1 MRPFR
6 GISLLILTATLAVVL
21 GGCAAGSVFTPYPVH
36 ASGWQRA
43 LEQNQPDTARHALDK
58 KRKSADRLLYLQERG
73 RVNQLASN
81 AGTSKEDFDG
91 VIDAYRTR
99 EDRALISAAAALA
112 SGASLLTN
120 DNARPYAGSLYERVF
135 VHQYQALN
143 YLAAGDASAALVEVR
158 RANLIQN
165 EALANKENTV
175 DKARADAEQKGFDSS
190 RYDNYFSSMDVAA
203 GRVKTGF
210 QNAAT
215 FYLSGLIYEATGNTN
230 DAYIDYRKA
239 LELVPGNPYV
249 QRDVLRTGLK
259 AGMDDVQKLA
269 RQLGNTRIAPEN
281 GEGELVL
288 YLEEGFVPAKAPL
301 SIPIWTSRTINTVSF
316 PVYAG
321 NVPAP
326 LELLVDINGQQL
338 QAGLL
343 VDTRALA
350 VRTLKDEIPG
360 MLARAFLRLLTKQ
373 EMQRQ
378 LQQQDSSGLLGLAG
392 TLYSL
397 VTDQA
402 DLRSWL
408 TLPGSGQVLRV
419 FLPAGTHRVAVPGMG
434 TPLDVEVRNG
444 RPTLVHLAVLPGR
457 TYSRIYPL

>member
-1 MRPFR
+1 MHLCRVAV
-6 GISLLILTATLAVVL
+6 LLMLPVWL
-21 GGCAAGSVFTPYPVH
+21 GGCAASSVLTPYP
-36 ASGWQRA
+36 AQAAQWQRSLEHSQPGTA
-43 LEQNQPDTARHALDK
+43 LATLAK
-58 KRKSADRLLYLQERG
+58 KRNTADRLLYLQERG
-73 RVNQLASN
+73 RVSQLASD
-81 AGTSKEDFDG
+81 AEASQTDFDV
-91 VIDAYRTR
+91 VIGLYRT
-99 EDRALISAAAALA
+99 EEERALISASATLA

-120 DNARPYAGSLYERVF
+120 DNARPYTGKLFERVF

-143 YLAAGDASAALVEVR
+143 YLAIGDASAALVEVR

-165 EALANKENTV
+165 EALAKKENTV
-175 DKARADAEQKGFDSS
+175 DQARSDAEQNGFDAD
-190 RYDNYFSSMDVAA
+190 RYDRYFSSMDVAA

-239 LELVPGNPYV
+239 LELVPNNPYV
-249 QRDVLRTGLK
+249 QRDVVRTGLK
-259 AGMDDVQKLA
+259 TGIEDAQKLA
-269 RQLGNTRIAPEN
+269 RQIGNVPIGPKP

-288 YLEEGFVPAKAPL
+288 YLEEGYVPAKVPV
-301 SIPIWTSRTINTVSF
+301 SIPIWTSKTLNTVSF

-321 NVPAP
+321 NVPEPTP
-326 LELLVDINGQQL
+326 LVVDVSGQQL
-338 QAGLL
+338 QTGLL

-350 VRTLKDEIPG
+350 VRTLKDELPG
-360 MLARAFLRLLTKQ
+360 MLARAFMRLLTKQ

-378 LQQQDSSGLLGLAG
+378 LQRQDSSGLLGLAG

-408 TLPGSGQVLRV
+408 TLPGSGQVLR
-419 FLPAGTHRVAVPGMG
+419 LPLAAGTHRVAVPGMSA
-434 TPLDVEVRNG
+434 PLNVAIRNG

>member
-1 MRPFR
+1 MLLLRPVT
-6 GISLLILTATLAVVL
+6 LLILPLLL
-21 GGCAAGSVFTPYPVH
+21 GGCAASSVLTPYP
-36 ASGWQRA
+36 AQAQGWQRS
-43 LEQNQPDTARHALDK
+43 LELQQPDTALAALEK
-58 KRKSADRLLYLQERG
+58 KRRSADRLLYLQERG
-73 RVNQLASN
+73 RVSQLAEQVD
-81 AGTSKEDFDG
+81 TSKTDFDDAIG
-91 VIDAYRTR
+91 AYRQL
-99 EDRALISAAAALA
+99 EERATLSASASLA
-112 SGASLLTN
+112 TGASLLTN
-120 DNARPYAGSLYERVF
+120 DNARPYTGSLYERVF

-143 YLAAGDASAALVEVR
+143 FLAAGDASGALVEVR

-165 EALANKENTV
+165 EALARKENTV
-175 DKARADAEQKGFDSS
+175 DKAREEADAKGFDAN
-190 RYDNYFSSMDVAA
+190 RYDGYFSGMDLAA

-239 LELVPGNPYV
+239 LELVPDNPYV
-249 QRDVLRTGLK
+249 QRDVVRTGLRTGIED
-259 AGMDDVQKLA
+259 AQKLA
-269 RQLGNTRIAPEN
+269 RKIGNAQIAPKA
-281 GEGELVL
+281 GEGELVV
-288 YLEEGFVPAKAPL
+288 YLEEGYVPAKSPL
-301 SIPIWTSRTINTVSF
+301 SIPIWTSRTFNNVSF

-321 NVPAP
+321 NIPGPAAMT
-326 LELLVDINGQQL
+326 LDIDGRTHDT
-338 QAGLL
+338 ALL

-360 MLARAFLRLLTKQ
+360 MLARAFTRLLTKQ

-378 LQQQDSSGLLGLAG
+378 MQQQDSSGLLGLVG
-392 TLYSL
+392 TIYSL

-408 TLPGSGQVLRV
+408 TLPGSGQVLRLP
-419 FLPAGTHRVAVPGMG
+419 LPAGSHHVAVPGMSV
-434 TPLDVEVRNG
+434 PLEVEVRNG

>member
-1 MRPFR
+1 MPVLRA
-6 GISLLILTATLAVVL
+6 ATLLMLPLLL
-21 GGCAAGSVFTPYPVH
+21 GGCAASSVLTPYPVQ
-36 ASGWQRA
+36 AQGWQRS
-43 LEQNQPDTARHALDK
+43 LDQQQPDTALAALEK
-58 KRKSADRLLYLQERG
+58 KRRSADRLLYLQERG
-73 RVNQLASN
+73 RVSQLASQTE
-81 AGTSKEDFDG
+81 TSKTDFDT
-91 VIDAYRTR
+91 VIGAYASL
-99 EDRALISAAAALA
+99 EERATISASASLAA
-112 SGASLLTN
+112 GASLLTN
-120 DNARPYAGSLYERVF
+120 DNARPYTGSLYERVF

-143 YLAAGDASAALVEVR
+143 YLASGDASGALVEVR

-165 EALANKENTV
+165 EALAKKENTV
-175 DKARADAEQKGFDSS
+175 DKAREDAESKGFDAD
-190 RYDNYFSSMDVAA
+190 RYDGYFSSMDVAA
-203 GRVKTGF
+203 GRVKSGF

-239 LELVPGNPYV
+239 LELVPDNPYV
-249 QRDVLRTGLK
+249 QRDVVRTGLRTGIED
-259 AGMDDVQKLA
+259 AQKLA
-269 RQLGNTRIAPEN
+269 RQIGSVQVGPKA

-288 YLEEGFVPAKAPL
+288 YLEEGYVPAKSPL
-301 SIPIWTSRTINTVSF
+301 SIPIWTSRTINNVSF

-321 NVPAP
+321 NIPGPAAMT
-326 LELLVDINGQQL
+326 VDVGGRTHDT
-338 QAGLL
+338 ALL

-360 MLARAFLRLLTKQ
+360 MLVRAFTRLLAKQ

-378 LQQQDSSGLLGLAG
+378 LQERDSSGILGLVG
-392 TLYSL
+392 TVYSL

-408 TLPGSGQVLRV
+408 TLPGSGQVLRLP
-419 FLPAGTHRVAVPGMG
+419 LPAGTHRVAVPGMG
-434 TPLDVEVRNG
+434 APLDVEVRNG

>member
-1 MRPFR
+1 MLTLRLP
-6 GISLLILTATLAVVL
+6 SLLLLPLLL
-21 GGCAAGSVFTPYPVH
+21 GGCAGSSVLSPYPSQ
-36 ASGWQRA
+36 ALGWQRA
-43 LEQNQPDTARHALDK
+43 MEQQLPDAALAALEK
-58 KRKSADRLLYLQERG
+58 KRTSADRLLYLQERG
-73 RVNQLASN
+73 RLGQLASN
-81 AGTSKEDFDG
+81 ADTSRTDFDEVIG
-91 VIDAYRTR
+91 VYRTL
-99 EDRALISAAAALA
+99 EDRALISASATLA
-112 SGASLLTN
+112 TGASLLTN

-143 YLAAGDASAALVEVR
+143 YLAAGDASGALVEVR

-165 EALANKENTV
+165 EALAKKENSV
-175 DKARADAEQKGFDSS
+175 DKAREDAEKKGFDAG
-190 RYDNYFSSMDVAA
+190 RYGNYFSGMDEAA

-249 QRDVLRTGLK
+249 QRDVVRTGLK
-259 AGMDDVQKLA
+259 TGIDDAQKLA
-269 RQLGNTRIAPEN
+269 HQIGSAQIGPKQ
-281 GEGELVL
+281 GEGELVI
-288 YLEEGFVPAKAPL
+288 YLEEGYVPPKTPL
-301 SIPIWTSRTINTVSF
+301 TIPIWTSKTLNNVSF

-321 NVPAP
+321 HLAGPSSMMVDVDGRA
-326 LELLVDINGQQL
+326 LESS
-338 QAGLL
+338 LL

-360 MLARAFLRLLTKQ
+360 MLARAFVRLLTKQ

-378 LQQQDSSGLLGLAG
+378 LQQQDSTGLLGLVG
-392 TLYSL
+392 TIYSL

-408 TLPGSGQVLRV
+408 TLPGSGQVLR
-419 FLPAGTHRVAVPGMG
+419 LPLAAGAHRVAVAGM
-434 TPLDVEVRNG
+434 TAPLDIDIRNG
-444 RPTLVHLAVLPGR
+444 RPTLLHLAVLPGR